1 MALFGRVNKAA
12 IATEYGAI
20 EVTAAVGASNVGS
33 TQIGNYVAYQD
44 GTGRERMMSLAVIA
58 RARDLICTTIGG
70 LQLEMYRE
78 MWNGDDMEEVP
89 LAPRSWLARMDKT
102 IPNSTLLS
110 WLADDL
116 IFWGRAFLY
125 VTERTADGYPSN
137 YTRLPSAMC
146 QTLDQ
151 QGSVYFGPSNSVM
164 FNGLPIE
171 PRDLI
176 QFISPM
182 QGILFTGRRTSET
195 AIRIEEARMRNAS
208 SAIPAGVLKQTGGE
222 PLSGQELADLA
233 AQFNLARAT
242 NQTAALNEFLS
253 YTETNATPDKMLLID
268 SADYSARDLGRLL
281 GVPSYLLSV
290 SIGAYSYQSAQ
301 QSRMDLWQYACKP
314 IADCITQTLSS
325 DNNLPKGTMVKFDV
339 DDFLSETYM
348 GGDIEEPSEMMPDP
362 STPQSPMGAS

>member
-1 MALFGRVNKAA
+1 MGLFNRVNKPA

-20 EVTAAVGASNVGS
+20 EITAAVGGSNIGASQVENYISYQNGS
-33 TQIGNYVAYQD
+33 
-44 GTGRERMMSLAVIA
+44 GRERMMSLAVIA
-58 RARDLICTTIGG
+58 RARDLICTTISG
-70 LQLEMYRE
+70 LKMEMYRE
-78 MWNGDDMEEVP
+78 MWNGDEMEEVP
-89 LAPRSWLARMDKT
+89 LAPRSWLARMDQSV
-102 IPNSTLLS
+102 PNSTLLS

-116 IFWGRAFLY
+116 IFWGRAYLFIN
-125 VTERTADGYPSN
+125 ERTSDLYPSS
-137 YTRLPSAMC
+137 YTRLPAAMV

-151 QGSVYFGPSNSVM
+151 SGPVYFAPSNKVL
-164 FNGLPIE
+164 FNGMEIDS
-171 PRDLI
+171 RDLI

-182 QGILFTGRRTSET
+182 QGILFTGRRPAET

-290 SIGAYSYQSAQ
+290 SIGAYSYQSAL
-301 QSRMDLWQYACKP
+301 QSRVDLWTYACKP
-314 IADCITQTLSS
+314 IADCITSTLSS
-325 DNNLPKGTMVKFDV
+325 DNNLPRGTMVKFDV

-348 GGDIEEPSEMMPDP
+348 GEDMEESEMPDQ
-362 STPQSPMGAS
+362 STMGAS

>member
-1 MALFGRVNKAA
+1 MGFFNRVNKPA

-20 EVTAAVGASNVGS
+20 EITAAVGGSNIGASQVE
-33 TQIGNYVAYQD
+33 NYIAYQN
-44 GTGRERMMSLAVIA
+44 GSGRERMMSLAVIA
-58 RARDLICTTIGG
+58 RARDLICTTISG
-70 LQLEMYRE
+70 LNLEMYRE
-78 MWNGDDMEEVP
+78 MWNGDEMEEVP
-89 LAPRSWLARMDKT
+89 LAPRAWLARMDQSV
-102 IPNSTLLS
+102 PNSTLLS

-125 VTERTADGYPSN
+125 VTERTADGYPAN
-137 YTRLPSAMC
+137 YSRLPSSMC

-151 QGSVYFGPSNSVM
+151 SGPVYFAPSNKVL
-164 FNGLPIE
+164 FNGMEIDS
-171 PRDLI
+171 RDLI

-182 QGILFTGRRTSET
+182 QGILFTGRRPAET

-325 DNNLPKGTMVKFDV
+325 DNNLPRGTMVKFDV

-348 GGDIEEPSEMMPDP
+348 GGDMEEESEMPDQ
-362 STPQSPMGAS
+362 STMGAS

>member
-1 MALFGRVNKAA
+1 MGFFNRVNKPA

-20 EVTAAVGASNVGS
+20 EITAAVGGSNAGASQIDNYISYQNGS
-33 TQIGNYVAYQD
+33 
-44 GTGRERMMSLAVIA
+44 GRERMMSLAVIA
-58 RARDLICTTIGG
+58 RARDLICTTISG
-70 LQLEMYRE
+70 LKMEMYRE
-78 MWNGDDMEEVP
+78 MWNGDEMEEVP
-89 LAPRSWLARMDKT
+89 LAPRSWLARMDQSV
-102 IPNSTLLS
+102 PNSTLLS

-116 IFWGRAFLY
+116 IFWGRAYLY
-125 VTERTADGYPSN
+125 VTERTSDQYPSS
-137 YTRLPSAMC
+137 YTRLPAAMV

-151 QGSVYFGPSNSVM
+151 SGPVYFAPSNKVL
-164 FNGLPIE
+164 FNGMEIDS
-171 PRDLI
+171 RDLI

-182 QGILFTGRRTSET
+182 QGILFTGRRPAET

-233 AQFNLARAT
+233 AQFNLARST

-301 QSRMDLWQYACKP
+301 QSRIDLWTYSCKP

-325 DNNLPKGTMVKFDV
+325 DNNLPRGTMVKFDL
-339 DDFLSETYM
+339 DDFLSENYM
-348 GGDIEEPSEMMPDP
+348 GGDMEEESEMPDQ
-362 STPQSPMGAS
+362 STMGAS

>member
-1 MALFGRVNKAA
+1 MAFFNRVNKPAL
-12 IATEYGAI
+12 ATEYGAVEI
-20 EVTAAVGASNVGS
+20 TAAVGGSNVGAS
-33 TQIGNYVAYQD
+33 QVGNYIAYTD
-44 GTGRERMMSLAVIA
+44 GGGRERMMSLAVVA
-58 RARDLICTTIGG
+58 RSRDLICTTIGG
-70 LQLEMYRE
+70 LSLEMYRE

-89 LAPRSWLARMDKT
+89 LAPRAWLARIDKSL
-102 IPNSTLLS
+102 PNSSILS
-110 WLADDL
+110 WTADDL
-116 IFWGRAFLY
+116 IFWGRAFWY
-125 VTERTADGYPSN
+125 ITERTADGYASA
-137 YTRLPSAMC
+137 YTRLPAAMC

-151 QGSVYFGPSNSVM
+151 SGPVFFGPSKQVL
-164 FNGLPIE
+164 FNGMEIDS
-171 PRDLI
+171 RDLI

-182 QGILFTGRRTSET
+182 QGILFTGRRTAET

-253 YTETNATPDKMLLID
+253 YTETSATPDKMLLID

-325 DNNLPKGTMVKFDV
+325 DNNLPHGTYVKFDV
-339 DDFLSETYM
+339 DDFLSAEYM
-348 GGDIEEPSEMMPDP
+348 GGDIEEPNEDMMPDQ
-362 STPQSPMGAS
+362 STMGAS